1 MLSSFVKDVVSGICS
16 RGGGVVVGS
25 IYNLQVITPG
35 TFNFI
40 TLLSK
45 CVSGGKHQ
53 SATIM
58 LQAQEN

>member
-1 MLSSFVKDVVSGICS
+1 MWFLESVLGV
-16 RGGGVVVGS
+16 GGGGGS

-45 CVSGGKHQ
+45 SVSGGKHQ